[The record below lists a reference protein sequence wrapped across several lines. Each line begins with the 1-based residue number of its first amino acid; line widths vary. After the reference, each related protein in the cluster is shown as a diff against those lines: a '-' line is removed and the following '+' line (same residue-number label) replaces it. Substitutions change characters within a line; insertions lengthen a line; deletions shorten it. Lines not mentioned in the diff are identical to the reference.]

1 MEKIYTALG
10 LMSGTSMDGIDASII
25 SSIDG
30 VQYDEKFNGYYE
42 YDKGLYQKLC
52 NLRDKIFTSKDLKKL
67 SKEVKSL
74 EKEITL
80 FHAKVVNDVNH
91 SVKKSTIPRP
101 EIIGFHGQTIFHNP
115 EEKISVQLGD
125 GKLLSQLTKKTVV
138 YDFRQNDLKHGGQGA
153 PLAPI
158 FHQSIKNNINKK
170 GKLPIIFI
178 NIGGISNATCFYN
191 LQEKKNKMFAGD
203 IGPGNCL
210 IDEWIRKNSKE
221 KYDKDGL
228 IARSGKRNRLI
239 LNQAFD
245 NFQFSNKS
253 SLDIKNFDISFVKGL
268 SIEDGASTLTE
279 LTAELIREGLN
290 NLLQKNK
297 QDYGT
302 DQEIIICGGGRKN
315 KYLME
320 LLNLNLDCKNVSKID
335 EYNIDGDFIESQ
347 AFAFLA
353 IRSFLNLPISFP
365 ETTGCKKPCTGGVIV
380 KNF

>member
-30 VQYDEKFNGYYE
+30 VQYDEKFNEYYE

-52 NLRDKIFTSKDLKKL
+52 NLRDKIFSSKDLKKL

-91 SVKKSTIPRP
+91 SIKKSTIPRP

-158 FHQSIKNNINKK
+158 FHQSIKNNINRRVE
-170 GKLPIIFI
+170 LPIIFI

-191 LQEKKNKMFAGD
+191 LKEKENKMFAGD

-228 IARSGKRNRLI
+228 IARAGKINRLI
-239 LNQAFD
+239 LNKALD
-245 NFQFSNKS
+245 NFQFSNKG

-279 LTAELIREGLN
+279 LTVKLIREGLN
-290 NLLQKNK
+290 DLLRKNK
-297 QDYGT
+297 QEWGI

-315 KYLME
+315 KYLIE
-320 LLNLNLDCKNVSKID
+320 LLTLSFDCKNVSKID

-353 IRSFLNLPISFP
+353 IRSLLNLPISFP
-365 ETTGCKKPCTGGVIV
+365 ETTGCKKSCTGGVIV

>member
-10 LMSGTSMDGIDASII
+10 LMSGTSMDGVDASIV
-25 SSIDG
+25 SSADG
-30 VQYDEKFNGYYE
+30 TQYEGEFNRYYE
-42 YDKGLYQKLC
+42 YSKILYQKLSS
-52 NLRDKIFTSKDLKKL
+52 LRDKIFTSKDLKKL

-91 SVKKSTIPRP
+91 SIKKSTIPRP

-158 FHQSIKNNINKK
+158 FHQSIKNNINKRVE
-170 GKLPIIFI
+170 LPIIFI

-191 LQEKKNKMFAGD
+191 LQEKENKMFAGD

-290 NLLQKNK
+290 NLLEKNK
-297 QDYGT
+297 QDCGT

-335 EYNIDGDFIESQ
+335 EYNINGDFIESQ

>member
-1 MEKIYTALG
+1 
-10 LMSGTSMDGIDASII
+10 
-25 SSIDG
+25 
-30 VQYDEKFNGYYE
+30 
-42 YDKGLYQKLC
+42 
-52 NLRDKIFTSKDLKKL
+52 
-67 SKEVKSL
+67 
-74 EKEITL
+74 
-80 FHAKVVNDVNH
+80 
-91 SVKKSTIPRP
+91 
-101 EIIGFHGQTIFHNP
+101 
-115 EEKISVQLGD
+115 
-125 GKLLSQLTKKTVV
+125 
-138 YDFRQNDLKHGGQGA
+138 
-153 PLAPI
+153 
-158 FHQSIKNNINKK
+158 
-170 GKLPIIFI
+170 
-178 NIGGISNATCFYN
+178 
-191 LQEKKNKMFAGD
+191 MFAGD

-210 IDEWIRKNSKE
+210 IDEWIRKNSKK

-253 SLDIKNFDISFVKGL
+253 SLDIKNFDISFAKGL

-290 NLLQKNK
+290 DLLRKNK
-297 QDYGT
+297 QDWEI

-335 EYNIDGDFIESQ
+335 EYNINGDFIESQ

>member
-1 MEKIYTALG
+1 
-10 LMSGTSMDGIDASII
+10 MSGTSADGVDASVIQ
-25 SSIDG
+25 SDG
-30 VQYDEKFNGYYE
+30 GAKYEVILDKYFQYDQNIYQSIHSLKEKIN
-42 YDKGLYQKLC
+42 D
-52 NLRDKIFTSKDLKKL
+52 SKDLKNL
-67 SKEVKSL
+67 SKEIQPI

-80 FHAKVVNDVNH
+80 FHAKVVN
-91 SVKKSTIPRP
+91 
-101 EIIGFHGQTIFHNP
+101 EIIASSKTSIDFLGFHGQTIFHNAK
-115 EEKISVQLGD
+115 EKISKQLGE
-125 GKLLSQLTKKTVV
+125 GKLLSKLTDKPVI
-138 YDFRQNDLKHGGQGA
+138 YNFRQNDLKNGGQGA
-153 PLAPI
+153 PLAPVFHSI
-158 FHQSIKNNINKK
+158 FVKNKRIS
-170 GKLPIIFI
+170 LPVAII
-178 NIGGISNATCFYN
+178 NIGGITNCTFINETGISS
-191 LQEKKNKMFAGD
+191 QD

-210 IDEWIRKNSKE
+210 IDQWVRINSKK

-253 SLDIKNFDISFVKGL
+253 SLDIKNFDISFAKGL

-365 ETTGCKKPCTGGVIV
+365 ETTGCKKPRTGGVIV

>member
-191 LQEKKNKMFAGD
+191 LKEKENKMFAGD

-297 QDYGT
+297 QEWET

-335 EYNIDGDFIESQ
+335 EYNINGDFIESQ

>member
-30 VQYDEKFNGYYE
+30 VQYDEKFNEYYE

-52 NLRDKIFTSKDLKKL
+52 NLRDKIFSSKDLKKL

-91 SVKKSTIPRP
+91 SIKKSTIPRP

-158 FHQSIKNNINKK
+158 FHQSIKNNINRRVE
-170 GKLPIIFI
+170 LPIIFI

-191 LQEKKNKMFAGD
+191 LKEKENKMFAGD

-228 IARSGKRNRLI
+228 IARSGKINRLI
-239 LNQAFD
+239 LNKALD
-245 NFQFSNKS
+245 NFQFSNKG

-279 LTAELIREGLN
+279 LTVKLIREGLN
-290 NLLQKNK
+290 DLLRKNK
-297 QDYGT
+297 QEWGI

-315 KYLME
+315 KYLIE
-320 LLNLNLDCKNVSKID
+320 LLTLSFDCKNVSKID

-353 IRSFLNLPISFP
+353 IRSLLNLPISFP
-365 ETTGCKKPCTGGVIV
+365 ETTGCKKSCTGGVIV